1 MEERVRLRRSCGF
14 AKRRWPFQEKVEIL
28 FARLAKTL
36 PLPKAQSRASLQHL
50 DPDGQAGGSPRH
62 FRQYCRAK
70 PASLEFRLHVKGVN
84 MQMIRMWFTTDAT
97 HAFPRHLDHRK
108 RGRLENGPKPLAP
121 KFWLEAAKEFE
132 IRAQHADAQGQQGF
146 EIRLRNGAQ
155 AEIRSHF
162 MPAQNF

>member
-14 AKRRWPFQEKVEIL
+14 AKRRWPFQQKVEII

-36 PLPKAQSRASLQHL
+36 PLPKAQGTASLQHL
-50 DPDGQAGGSPRH
+50 DPDGQAGVLACH
-62 FRQYCRAK
+62 ARQHCRPK
-70 PASLEFRLHVKGVN
+70 PASLKCGLHVKGMN
-84 MQMIRMWFTTDAT
+84 MQMIGARLSTNAPN
-97 HAFPRHLDHRK
+97 AVPRHLNRRK
-108 RGRLENGPKPLAP
+108 CRRLENSPKPLAP
-121 KFWLEAAKEFE
+121 KFWVEAAKAFE